1 MLLDPVAPGAAPALT
16 DEEAAAPAG
25 LPQRKELRKR
35 ISSLHERMDE
45 MQRRLY
51 AERRQVLLVILQ
63 ARDAG
68 GKDGTIR
75 RVFGWLNPQGCTV
88 AGFGR
93 PTERELRQDFLWR
106 IHQAVPPAGKIG
118 VFNRSHYEDVIAV
131 RVRELVPRDVWSRR
145 FEQIVAFERILHEN
159 GVTILK
165 FFLHISRDEQ
175 RRRLLRRLEDPRRNW
190 KFDPGDIEDRRL
202 WDDYTMAYQDAI
214 ARTTWEHG
222 PWYVI
227 PADDK
232 RVRNYLAAELVVSA
246 LERMGPDYPQAD
258 STVMRYVEALTAG
271 TT

>member
-1 MLLDPVAPGAAPALT
+1 MLLDPVAPGAAPALA
-16 DEEAAAPAG
+16 DEEAASPSG
-25 LPQRKELRKR
+25 LPDRKALRKR
-35 ISSLHERMDE
+35 IATLQERMDE
-45 MQRRLY
+45 LQRRLY

-75 RVFGWLNPQGCTV
+75 RVFGGLNPQGCVVT
-88 AGFGR
+88 GFGR

-106 IHQAVPPAGKIG
+106 VHQAVPPVGKIG
-118 VFNRSHYEDVIAV
+118 VFNRSHYEDVLVV
-131 RVRELVPRDVWSRR
+131 RVRDLAPQEVWSRR
-145 FEQIVAFERILHEN
+145 YEQIVAFERILHEN

-175 RRRLLRRLEDPRRNW
+175 RRRLLRRLEDPSRNW

-202 WDDYTMAYQDAI
+202 WDDYTLAYQDAI

-232 RVRNYLAAELVVSA
+232 RVRDYLAANLVVNA
-246 LERMGPDYPQAD
+246 LERMSPVYPQAD
-258 STVMRYVEALTAG
+258 SAVLRYVEVLT
-271 TT
+271 T

>member
-1 MLLDPVAPGAAPALT
+1 MLLDAVAPGAAPALT
-16 DEEAAAPAG
+16 DEEAAAPSE
-25 LPQRKELRKR
+25 LPERKELRKR
-35 ISSLHERMDE
+35 IAGLHDRMDE

-75 RVFGWLNPQGCTV
+75 RVFGGLNPQGCVVT
-88 AGFGR
+88 GFGQ

-118 VFNRSHYEDVIAV
+118 VFNRSHYEDVLVV
-131 RVRELVPRDVWSRR
+131 RVRNLASQDLWSRR
-145 FEQIVAFERILHEN
+145 YEQIVAFERILHEN

-190 KFDPGDIEDRRL
+190 KFDPGDLEDRRL
-202 WDDYTMAYQDAI
+202 WNDYTTAYQDAI
-214 ARTTWEHG
+214 ARTSWEHG

-232 RVRNYLAAELVVSA
+232 RVRNYLAAELVVHA
-246 LERMGPDYPQAD
+246 LERMNPEYPQAD
-258 STVMRYVEALTAG
+258 STVLRYVETLTTG
-271 TT
+271 SS